1 MSRECVDF
9 LSNLLTD
16 SHLRIGSF
24 TNPDS
29 QYGTNGFAQIINH
42 PWYNDFD
49 WDALGKGNGPLLPR
63 GSNAFPRLL
72 EELQRC
78 PRDHPRFQRIIE
90 RLTIN
95 FDSFDHDP
103 DGWYASTSTKVTTRP
118 ALDEFYDYSFSRR
131 RHPEVPCPD
140 TFDHVSDAEM
150 AKQMESMVVQEINR

>member
-16 SHLRIGSF
+16 SHLRIGSS

-49 WDALGKGNGPLLPR
+49 WDTLGKGKGPLLPR

-103 DGWYASTSTKVTTRP
+103 VGWYASRPTSTKATTRP
-118 ALDEFYDYSFSRR
+118 VLDEFYDYSFSRR

-140 TFDHVSDAEM
+140 TFDRVSDAEM
-150 AKQMESMVVQEINR
+150 AKQMESMAV